1 MLPKTVQTRRPC
13 LQGGLL
19 SEIKRAFSI
28 ERGAW
33 QITLFKSKPPFIL
46 QPYDLTKE
54 KKKIEKLSVKTNKN
68 TSCACVQRE
77 ARQQQQQQQPGRVRH
92 SSERVASKIHREGK
106 KENTR
111 VTRERGLSFIFR
123 PLRSVFRS
131 SDRFAGF

>member
-33 QITLFKSKPPFIL
+33 QIILFKSKPPFIL

-54 KKKIEKLSVKTNKN
+54 KKIEKLSVKTNKN
-68 TSCACVQRE
+68 TLGVCVQRE
-77 ARQQQQQQQPGRVRH
+77 AREQQQQQQQPGRVRH

-106 KENTR
+106 KKTR
-111 VTRERGLSFIFR
+111 G
-123 PLRSVFRS
+123 
-131 SDRFAGF
+131 